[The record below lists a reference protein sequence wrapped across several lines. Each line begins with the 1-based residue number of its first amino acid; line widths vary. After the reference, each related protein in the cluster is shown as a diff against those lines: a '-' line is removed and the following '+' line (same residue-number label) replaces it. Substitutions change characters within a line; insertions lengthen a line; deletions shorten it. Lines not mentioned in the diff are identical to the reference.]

1 MRENKKKKILIVS
14 GICLFLVFYI
24 IFLKPRNFNQKI
36 DDFSY
41 NVFSSLKQFVLD
53 NPINWIKKSF
63 DIIVNNNQLLEEN
76 KLLRQNMIAIN
87 SYQTALEYKDQEI
100 KKLQQQLNL
109 KSSLSNY
116 KNISAQIIQRQA
128 RYFSQRV
135 KINVGSDDGVKV
147 NNAVINGQGIVGI
160 VDSVEKDYSY
170 VSLLTNTQSPIQLS
184 VKIMT
189 KNKQQVDAILDYYDS
204 AKQSYKITLLEN
216 NQSIEKDDAIVTSGL
231 SHLVPSGLLIGKIE
245 EVVKNETSLSLVLY
259 AKSSVDFNQLD
270 YVMVILQ

>member
-1 MRENKKKKILIVS
+1 MKKKKILIVS
-14 GICLFLVFYI
+14 IICLLLVFYI
-24 IFLKPRNFNQKI
+24 IFLKPRNFVQKI
-36 DDFSY
+36 DNFNY
-41 NVFSSLKQFVLD
+41 NIFSSLKQFVLD
-53 NPINWIKKSF
+53 NPLNWLKRSYG
-63 DIIVNNNQLLEEN
+63 IIINNNQLLEEN

-87 SYQTALEYKDQEI
+87 SYQIALKYKEQEI
-100 KKLQQQLNL
+100 QKLQQQLNL

-147 NNAVINGQGIVGI
+147 NNAVINGQGIIGI
-160 VDSVEKDYSY
+160 IDSVEKDYSY
-170 VSLLTNTQSPIQLS
+170 VSLLINVQSPIQLS

-189 KNKQQVDAILDYYDS
+189 KNNQQVDAILDYYDS
-204 AKQSYKITLLEN
+204 EKQSYKITLLEN
-216 NQSIEKDDAIVTSGL
+216 NQSIEKDDPIVTSGL
-231 SHLVPSGLLIGKIE
+231 SHLIPSGLLIGKID
-245 EVVKNETSLSLVLY
+245 EVVKDEKSISLVLY